1 ELDRLVTEDDLGS
14 LPLEEALDA
23 SERDRIRVGRG
34 GPEAA
39 EAVAAGSSFFKH
51 SRLAARARWS
61 SRLTRYD
68 GLITE
73 LPPELAQRLDPTTSS
88 WPISASRLATFSRC
102 GFQYLLQEG
111 LRLEAAL
118 EPEERKRLEPLERGS
133 LFHEVAERFLR
144 ERRERGELPVKD
156 TPEQQQRLRELADA
170 SLDALVAGSP
180 PRLRALWDRE

>member
-73 LPPELAQRLDPTTSS
+73 LPPELAPRLHPTTSS

-102 GFQYLLQEG
+102 GFQYLLQEV

-144 ERRERGELPVKD
+144 ERRGGGGRPGRGP
-156 TPEQQQRLRELADA
+156 PPQPQPAPRAARPRPDA
-170 SLDALVAGSP
+170 PGG
-180 PRLRALWDRE
+180 R